1 MAAFERSL
9 DTVAGLPCDLLITP
23 HPAASN
29 LLARF
34 NGDAPLVD
42 PGACQAFAANARA
55 NLAARLA
62 EERKD
67 PVP

>member
-1 MAAFERSL
+1 MCIRDRVETLR
-9 DTVAGLPCDLLITP
+9 CDLLITP

-29 LLARF
+29 LHARF

-42 PGACQAFAANARA
+42 PAACKAFAANARA

-62 EERKD
+62 DERKGTA
-67 PVP
+67 P